1 MELKDK
7 NNIITMDNKEKQRK
21 EIINYYLENNSNYL
35 QIIINKYPLLFLKF

>member
-21 EIINYYLENNSNYL
+21 EIINYYLENNINNIL
-35 QIIINKYPLLFLKF
+35 KVINKYPLLFRKY